1 MTGKYGGYDEFEF
14 ISGFYDTV
22 YMDRFTRDVILFSE
36 YSKKA
41 RGKTL
46 ELGCG
51 TGRILIPTAEA
62 GREITGLDLS
72 PYMLKICQ
80 EKLSQ
85 KPEEVQKRV
94 RLIKGNMT
102 GFNTGEQYALV
113 TIPLRTFQH
122 LVSVDEQKAC
132 LSCVHKHLLP
142 GGLLMID
149 IFNPSLIMLHEQKV
163 KEQEDMPETELP
175 DGSKVRRTVRTTAFN
190 HEQQY
195 NMHEF
200 IYYIT
205 YPDGKKETKVQS
217 FPFRYFFR
225 YEFEHLLNI
234 CGFKVIELF
243 GDFNRSEYSGNSPEM
258 IFVARKM

>member
-22 YMDRFTRDVILFSE
+22 YIGRFTRDVILFSE
-36 YSKKA
+36 YSKKSGG
-41 RGKTL
+41 RTL

-62 GREITGLDLS
+62 GWEITGLDLS
-72 PYMLKICQ
+72 PFMLKICQ
-80 EKLSQ
+80 DKMSKL
-85 KPEEVQKRV
+85 PEEVQKRIK
-94 RLIKGNMT
+94 LIKGNMT
-102 GFNTGEQYALV
+102 GFDTGEMYSLV

-132 LSCVHKHLLP
+132 LSCLHKHLLP

-175 DGSKVRRTVRTTAFN
+175 DGRKVRRTVRTTAFN
-190 HEQQY
+190 HKQQY

-205 YPDGKKETKVQS
+205 YPDGNKETMVQS

-234 CGFKVIELF
+234 CGFEVIELF
-243 GDFNRSEYSGNSPEM
+243 GDFNKSEYSGNSPEM
-258 IFVARKM
+258 IFIAHKM